1 MSQQA
6 QYKKDPMILTKA
18 TKRETNAEGKLRVQ
32 LSLEPN
38 QVASLIEALQAQLAS
53 PRGVKLDVHVKAKEY
68 QGRTF
73 DSGFFFVKPIE
84 APGAG
89 GFGGAGGAASAAFPS
104 TPTKGFLTADDIKA
118 KTSTAAKSFG

>member
-1 MSQQA
+1 MSE

-38 QVASLIEALQAQLAS
+38 QVTALIDALVAQQAS

-89 GFGGAGGAASAAFPS
+89 GFGGAGGAAKTFP
-104 TPTKGFLTADDIKA
+104 TAPTKGFLTADDIKA
-118 KTSTAAKSFG
+118 KASPTAKSFG